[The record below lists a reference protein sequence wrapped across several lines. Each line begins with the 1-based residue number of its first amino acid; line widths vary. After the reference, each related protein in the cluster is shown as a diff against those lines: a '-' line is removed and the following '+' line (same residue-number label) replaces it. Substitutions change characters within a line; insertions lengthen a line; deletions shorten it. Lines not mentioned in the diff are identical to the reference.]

1 VKGVTSLATFFFG
14 IVSLSHAEVVLPK
27 VIDSHMIL
35 QCGLRPPTLHTVFN
49 LSRFLGLQPSQIVSK
64 VEALSPR
71 LG

>member
-1 VKGVTSLATFFFG
+1 MAAFFFG
-14 IVSLSHAEVVLPK
+14 IVSLSHAKVVLPK

-49 LSRFLGLQPSQIVSK
+49 LSRVLGLQPSQIVSE